1 MNNNIKMILL
11 VIFGIIAL
19 YIFQI
24 NNSDYNLNKT
34 ISACIVAQKQTSEK
48 FDPKKQLCRS
58 DVVVGNNG
66 LLVTIRWSKTN
77 QFGGRA
83 HVVPLVA
90 IPGSP
95 LCPVGAVYADVM
107 SWKF

>member
-34 ISACIVAQKQTSEK
+34 ISACIVAQKQTSES
-48 FDPKKQLCRS
+48 FDVDKARKYCEEEIKKQ
-58 DVVVGNNG
+58 
-66 LLVTIRWSKTN
+66 IK
-77 QFGGRA
+77 
-83 HVVPLVA
+83 
-90 IPGSP
+90 
-95 LCPVGAVYADVM
+95 
-107 SWKF
+107 